1 MPSGYSTVCELE
13 AMARLVRWF
22 TYIQLLNERVKL
34 PEGKYTQFFFCIFGI
49 PHANDGGETMS
60 DFISGISWYF

>member
-34 PEGKYTQFFFCIFGI
+34 PEGKYTQFFFLVFLAFLMPMMVGRPCPIL
-49 PHANDGGETMS
+49 
-60 DFISGISWYF
+60 